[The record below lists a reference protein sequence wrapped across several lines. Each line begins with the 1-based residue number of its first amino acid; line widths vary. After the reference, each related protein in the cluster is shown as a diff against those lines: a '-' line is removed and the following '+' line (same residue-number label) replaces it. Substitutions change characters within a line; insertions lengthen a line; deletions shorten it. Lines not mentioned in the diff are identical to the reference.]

1 MNSIPTPVKVI
12 AWILIAFGFVGGAMF
27 LVNPSAL
34 IPGFSSEPSANR
46 IAAGMLA
53 GRSAAMAVLL
63 FLALRTNKPALLLP
77 AFVMRLI
84 TESVDLISNL
94 ANGNTSPSA
103 LGPIVLPLLLEIYCI
118 AVLARAQS
126 SESRSASPAQA

>member
-12 AWILIAFGFVGGAMF
+12 AWILIAFGLVGGVMF
-27 LVNPSAL
+27 LINPSAL
-34 IPGFSSEPSANR
+34 IPGFNADTSANR

-53 GRSAAMAVLL
+53 GRSLAMAVLL

-94 ANGNTSPSA
+94 ANGNASPGA

-118 AVLARAQS
+118 AVLARAQL
-126 SESRSASPAQA
+126 SESRRASPAQA